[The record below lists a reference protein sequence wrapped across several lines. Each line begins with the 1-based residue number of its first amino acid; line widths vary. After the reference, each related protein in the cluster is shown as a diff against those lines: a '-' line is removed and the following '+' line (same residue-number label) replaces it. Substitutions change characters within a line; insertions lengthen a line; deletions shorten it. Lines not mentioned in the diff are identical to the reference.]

1 MTVST
6 FTQPDQTDGGSTYK
20 NAIDAATSVMSRQAA
35 AFAGHQQTV
44 ADLTVRVDAGSIL
57 DIAAGT
63 ITEIAADDTA
73 GLTAPVGDLRKDIVY
88 IDEVTGAVGVA
99 TGAEAGSPVDP
110 SIPAGK
116 IPIVRINWTVAM
128 AEITNDDLDDIRP
141 ALITGDSIQT
151 IHNTHAKIGAT
162 AGWVIDATDDIG
174 LLGTVPAGATANC
187 TLVVPIAGLV
197 VGDTITAFSV
207 VGQIESAGETV
218 LLDAN
223 LRKHTAAAG
232 DVADASVDS
241 IAQISVTA
249 DYEIDDEKTG
259 LTEVIAANETFYV
272 LLTAD
277 TGASAS
283 DISLQAVTVTVKKP

>member
-1 MTVST
+1 MGVST
-6 FTQPDQTDGGSTYK
+6 FTQPDQSIGGSTYK
-20 NAIDAATSVMSRQAA
+20 NAIDAATAVMARQAA

-44 ADLTVRVDAGSIL
+44 ADLTVRLDAGSIW

-63 ITEIAADDTA
+63 ITEISAANT
-73 GLTAPVGDLRKDIVY
+73 GSLSAPSGNPRFDIVY
-88 IDEVTGAVGVA
+88 IDEVTAAIGVA
-99 TGAEAGSPVDP
+99 TGAEAGAPTDP
-110 SIPAGK
+110 TIPAGK
-116 IPIVRINWTVAM
+116 IPITRINWTVGM
-128 AEITNDDLDDIRP
+128 GEITNADLDDIRP

-162 AGWVIDATDDIG
+162 SGWVIDATDDIG

-187 TLVVPIAGLV
+187 TLIVPIAGLV
-197 VGDTITAFSV
+197 VGDTITAFSI

-223 LRKHTAAAG
+223 LRKHTAASG
-232 DVADASVDS
+232 DVADASIDS
-241 IAQISVTA
+241 ITQISKTA
-249 DYEIDDEKTG
+249 DYEINDSKTG
-259 LTEVIAANETFYV
+259 LSEVIAVNETFYV

-283 DISLQAVTVTVKKP
+283 DIALQGVTITVKKP